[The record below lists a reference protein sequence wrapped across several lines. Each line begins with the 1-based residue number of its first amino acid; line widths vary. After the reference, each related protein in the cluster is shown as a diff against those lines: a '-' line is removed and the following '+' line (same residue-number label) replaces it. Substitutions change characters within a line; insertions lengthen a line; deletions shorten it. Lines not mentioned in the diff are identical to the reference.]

1 MTWTRP
7 LLLAVAA
14 TEPQRLVELVLHLQ
28 EEKGALQ
35 KEVENLQEQLRQR
48 NHELSQQLEKLEQA
62 QRAAFRQAAPFRRE
76 EEERVQQPKRPGRPA
91 GHPGSYRPRPEE
103 IDHRIEV
110 PLCGCPDCGG
120 QALVD
125 VQLVEQFIEELP
137 PVRPV
142 VTQLKTYVAFCPA
155 CQKEVRSTH
164 PLQMSIATGA
174 AGTHLGANALAT
186 LAELKSK
193 GLSMRKVC
201 ALSQTLFHLK
211 LTPGGLS
218 HALRRAGQKC
228 EPAYQGLKEEVRN
241 AAVVHADET
250 SWWLENRQAW
260 LWVFATSTTT
270 LYLIDEGRGREVA
283 LEILGV
289 AFAGVLVSDC
299 LAIYDDLNP
308 LQQKCYSHHLKA
320 IKQACAVHPQQ
331 GAGYLASVKAML
343 QGAMALKKAQPD
355 MAEEDF
361 ILRRQGLDRAA
372 TALLAEP
379 RPQPAEERVR
389 NRLCKQSDH
398 LFTFLDYK
406 EVDATNNRAERQLR
420 PAVISRKISCG
431 NKTVAGAQTWQI
443 LNSLAATCAQRGH
456 SFLHFIRKVLPWCQK
471 PIVNLSG

>member
-1 MTWTRP
+1 M
-7 LLLAVAA
+7 
-14 TEPQRLVELVLHLQ
+14 
-28 EEKGALQ
+28 
-35 KEVENLQEQLRQR
+35 
-48 NHELSQQLEKLEQA
+48 
-62 QRAAFRQAAPFRRE
+62 
-76 EEERVQQPKRPGRPA
+76 
-91 GHPGSYRPRPEE
+91 
-103 IDHRIEV
+103 
-110 PLCGCPDCGG
+110 
-120 QALVD
+120 
-125 VQLVEQFIEELP
+125 QLVEQFIAELP

-142 VTQLKTYVAFCPA
+142 VTQLKTYVAFCPD

-174 AGTHLGANALAT
+174 AGTHLGPNAVAT

-201 ALSQTLFHLK
+201 ALSQTLFSLK

-228 EPAYQGLKEEVRN
+228 EPSYQGLKEEVRN
-241 AAVVHADET
+241 AAAVHADET
-250 SWWLENRQAW
+250 SWWLQNRQAW
-260 LWVFATSTTT
+260 LWVFATQTTT
-270 LYLIDEGRGREVA
+270 LYVIDEGRGRDVA
-283 LEILGV
+283 IAILGV

-320 IKQACAVHPQQ
+320 IKEACVVHPQQ
-331 GAGYLASVKAML
+331 GAGYLANLKAML

-361 ILRRQGLDRAA
+361 ALRRKGLDIVAQ
-372 TALLAEP
+372 ALLAEP

-389 NRLCKQSDH
+389 NRFFKQSDH

-406 EVDATNNRAERQLR
+406 AVDATNNRAERQLR

-443 LNSLAATCAQRGH
+443 LNSLAATCAQRGQ
-456 SFLHFIRKVLPWCQK
+456 SFLNFVRTVLPLDQK

>member
-14 TEPQRLVELVLHLQ
+14 ADPQRLVELVLNLR
-28 EEKGALQ
+28 EEKAALQ

-48 NHELSQQLEKLEQA
+48 NQELSQQLEKLEQA
-62 QRAAFRQAAPFRRE
+62 QRAAFRQAAPFRRGE
-76 EEERVQQPKRPGRPA
+76 QERVQQPNRPGRKA
-91 GHPGSYRPRPEE
+91 GHPGSYRPRPQQ
-103 IDHRIEV
+103 IDHTIEA

-120 QALVD
+120 TGLVD

-137 PVRPV
+137 QVRPV
-142 VTQLKTYVAFCPA
+142 VTQLKTYVAFCPD

-164 PLQMSIATGA
+164 PSQMSIATGA
-174 AGTHLGANALAT
+174 AGTHLGPNAVAT

-201 ALSQTLFHLK
+201 ALSQTLFNLK

-228 EPAYQGLKEEVRN
+228 EPAYQGLSEEIRRS
-241 AAVVHADET
+241 AAVHADET
-250 SWWLENRQAW
+250 SWWLQNRQAW
-260 LWVFATSTTT
+260 LWVFATQSTTV
-270 LYLIDEGRGREVA
+270 YVIDKSRGREVA

-289 AFAGVLVSDC
+289 EFAGVLVSDC

-320 IKQACAVHPQQ
+320 IKQAGAVHPQQ
-331 GAGYLASVKAML
+331 GAGYLANVKAML

-361 ILRRQGLDRAA
+361 ILRRRGLDRAA

-379 RPQPAEERVR
+379 RSQPAEERVR
-389 NRLCKQSDH
+389 NRLFKQSDH
-398 LFTFLDYK
+398 LFTFLDYR

-443 LNSLAATCAQRGH
+443 LNSLAATCAQRGQ
-456 SFLHFIRKVLPWCQK
+456 SFLNFVRTVLPLCQK